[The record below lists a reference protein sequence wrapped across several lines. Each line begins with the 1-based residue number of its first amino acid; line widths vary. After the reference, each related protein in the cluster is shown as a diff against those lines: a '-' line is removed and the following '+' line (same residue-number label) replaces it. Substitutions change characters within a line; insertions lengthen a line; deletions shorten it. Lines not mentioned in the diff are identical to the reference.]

1 MQTRDITRSRWWMPG
16 VRAAHRRDHVRRV
29 RDRRRRHPGRDLLR
43 RSWPLFGAAFL
54 LGRRGE
60 TLRGIGGPERDER
73 WEAIDLRA
81 VAYTGLVLIVCIIG
95 GFLYEVAR
103 GEDGSPYTLLG
114 AIGGLAYVLSVAL
127 LRRRS

>member
-16 VRAAHRRDHVRRV
+16 VA
-29 RDRRRRHPGRDLLR
+29 LLIGAIMFVAFAIGGDVIQGVI
-43 RSWPLFGAAFL
+43 SFGIMALFGAAFL

>member
-16 VRAAHRRDHVRRV
+16 FA
-29 RDRRRRHPGRDLLR
+29 
-43 RSWPLFGAAFL
+43 LFIGAVMFVAFAIGGDVAGGAISL
-54 LGRRGE
+54 AIMAGAGALFLFGRRGE

-73 WEAIDLRA
+73 WELIDLRA
-81 VAYTGLVLIVCIIG
+81 VAYTGLVLITFIIG

-103 GEDGSPYTLLG
+103 GEDGSPYTLMG
-114 AIGGLAYVLSVAL
+114 AVGGLAYVLFVAL